1 MDILCMKFCE
11 LVVAVESYESYENA
25 DCTEDSEPFLTFL
38 VGEILKSSNLVSNC
52 ESGMTNSSL
61 PSLFLSSPP
70 SLPSLLIPV
79 GLEQKL
85 TIMVESKDSSLSF
98 PQSDG
103 GYIITLAKEDRSE
116 GVISSRDANG
126 ALFCMLDVEESAEGN
141 FVPYPCP
148 AKCRGL

>member
-1 MDILCMKFCE
+1 MGWINMDILCMKFCE

-103 GYIITLAKEDRSE
+103 GYL
-116 GVISSRDANG
+116 
-126 ALFCMLDVEESAEGN
+126 EGN
-141 FVPYPCP
+141 MKIVMHISIATSFCLNPHHHTCKRRPE
-148 AKCRGL
+148 